1 MTDLMS
7 DERPIDVEQSPA
19 VNESNT
25 LVPYSRFREWQR
37 RRAVAAVVPPDQPPG
52 SEAAILP
59 VPVATPT
66 HER

>member
-1 MTDLMS
+1 MTD
-7 DERPIDVEQSPA
+7 ERKIDVEQPPA
-19 VNESNT
+19 VKATDT

-37 RRAVAAVVPPDQPPG
+37 RRAVATLVPPDQPPG

>member
-1 MTDLMS
+1 MDQMS
-7 DERPIDVEQSPA
+7 DERPIDAEQSPA
-19 VNESNT
+19 LKEVDT

-37 RRAVAAVVPPDQPPG
+37 RRAVAALVPPDQPPG
-52 SEAAILP
+52 SEAAIPP

>member
-1 MTDLMS
+1 MTD
-7 DERPIDVEQSPA
+7 ERKIDVEQPPA
-19 VNESNT
+19 VKETDT

-37 RRAVAAVVPPDQPPG
+37 RRAVATLVPPDQPPG

>member
-1 MTDLMS
+1 MS

-19 VNESNT
+19 VKEADT
-25 LVPYSRFREWQR
+25 LVPYSRFRECQR
-37 RRAVAAVVPPDQPPG
+37 RRAIAAVVPPDQPPG
-52 SEAAILP
+52 TEAAVLP